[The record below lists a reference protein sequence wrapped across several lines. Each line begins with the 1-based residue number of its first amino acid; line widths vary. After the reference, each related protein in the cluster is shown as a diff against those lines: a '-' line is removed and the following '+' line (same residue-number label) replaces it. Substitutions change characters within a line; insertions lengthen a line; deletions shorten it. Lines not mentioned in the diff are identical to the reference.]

1 MFGDTKGVI
10 RIRISKKNRQHNGR
24 KKKYKGTNNDLQN
37 ARLCK
42 LQKGCT
48 RLAAAS
54 DISLLIASP
63 WSVVISG
70 NSGSSTTKTNCP
82 DIAEILL
89 KVPLNTI
96 NQPINKF
103 HSRTKT
109 SFNSLSCAK
118 LMLGCRKYYVYLY
131 ICDRVKC
138 KYHCFSLNCFYVLI
152 NSKQCELY

>member
-1 MFGDTKGVI
+1 MFEDIKGVI
-10 RIRISKKNRQHNGR
+10 RIRISKNRQHNGQ

-48 RLAAAS
+48 PLAAAS

-63 WSVVISG
+63 WSLVISG
-70 NSGSSTTKTNCP
+70 DSSSSTTKTNCH

-89 KVPLNTI
+89 KVALNTI
-96 NQPINKF
+96 NQSINQF
-103 HSRTKT
+103 QSRTKT
-109 SFNSLSCAK
+109 SFNSFSCAK
-118 LMLGCRKYYVYLY
+118 LMLVYRIYYVYLY
-131 ICDRVKC
+131 ICDRLKC
-138 KYHCFSLNCFYVLI
+138 KFHCLSLNCFYALI